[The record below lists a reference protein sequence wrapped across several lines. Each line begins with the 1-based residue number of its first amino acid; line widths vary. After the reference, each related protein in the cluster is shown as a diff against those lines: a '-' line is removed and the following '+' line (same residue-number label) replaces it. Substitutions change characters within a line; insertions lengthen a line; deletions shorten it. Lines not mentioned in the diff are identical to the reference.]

1 MSFYRGV
8 YCLAEMKFQL
18 GITGWKS
25 PYNQPLKVIL
35 YIKSNK
41 KLHKSLKTITF
52 EIMELYYRLIKFS
65 KKIQAEVS
73 ENWLYLAAAT
83 FTLFCFIM

>member
-1 MSFYRGV
+1 MPFYRGV

-18 GITGWKS
+18 GITVWKS

-35 YIKSNK
+35 NIKSNK

-52 EIMELYYRLIKFS
+52 ETMELYYIFTKFS

-73 ENWLYLAAAT
+73 ENWLYLVAT
-83 FTLFCFIM
+83 TFIM